1 MKKVLLM
8 AVMLAAAIFVLAACG
23 SKSDTGSNA
32 GGSGSV
38 EETGT
43 AASASAKVTIKAKR
57 YEFDQPEYTIK
68 KGEPTELTLVSED
81 GVHGVEIPDLDV
93 KLDSGKPKVVTIND
107 AGTYEFQ
114 CDIPCGPGHA
124 KMVAKIVVQ

>member
-1 MKKVLLM
+1 MKKLLLM
-8 AVMLAAAIFVLAACG
+8 AVMLAAAIFILAACG
-23 SKSDTGSNA
+23 SKSDSGSNA
-32 GGSGSV
+32 GNSGSV

-43 AASASAKVTIKAKR
+43 AAAAKITIKAKR

-107 AGTYEFQ
+107 AGTYEFH
-114 CDIPCGPGHA
+114 CDVPCGTGHA